1 MIITEFQ
8 NQLDHIRYSRD
19 VVHGY
24 SKSIG
29 KLFDLTENYINEAED
44 EARKGRKAV
53 WTLGG
58 WEIPLV
64 YASGTIPVAF
74 SEVGR
79 ISGQEAI
86 SIAEDYYQ
94 VPVETCSMVKS
105 SLGEWYL
112 RKNSPINRIFGSGS
126 SCEPYNLAWE
136 IMKKEGYDVYTI
148 DVVYRAPGVDGERY
162 EQLVKYFVE
171 EIYDFSDW
179 LTGGEKLDEDM
190 LAFEIRRKNQLM
202 AKIRRIMDLRL
213 KHPLYVKSLAVMYLL
228 GGLSHYFGKPE
239 VFAGLVDELIEE
251 LEELPEDKDEVNGVI
266 PLVWAGGRGQEF
278 GVYEAIDNAGGAL
291 LGFVSTPYEKDYRE
305 DIHPVESLARF
316 VLDGQMAGASIYRR
330 HVIEQQIKKL
340 NARGLVLYGYLGCSF
355 GSVARE
361 MFREYFHKKGIP
373 SINLEGT
380 YQTGAPTG
388 QLLTRVKAF
397 IEMLS

>member
-1 MIITEFQ
+1 MIQTEFQ
-8 NQLDHIRYSRD
+8 TQLDHIRYSRD
-19 VVHGY
+19 AVHGY

-29 KLFDLTENYINEAED
+29 KLFDLTEGYIDEAENQ
-44 EARKGRKAV
+44 ARNGRKAV

-58 WEIPLV
+58 WEIPLI
-64 YASGTIPVAF
+64 YASHTIPVAF

-94 VPVETCSMVKS
+94 VPVETCSMVKC

-112 RKNSPINRIFGSGS
+112 RRDSPINRIFGSS
-126 SCEPYNLAWE
+126 ASCEPFNLAWE

-148 DVVYRAPGVDGERY
+148 DVVYRAPGVGGDRY
-162 EQLVKYFVE
+162 EQLVRYFVD
-171 EIYDFSDW
+171 EIYDFSEW
-179 LTGGEKLDEDM
+179 LTDGGRLDEKA
-190 LAFEIRRKNQLM
+190 LSLEIARRNQLM
-202 AKIRRIMDLRL
+202 AKIRRIMDLRV
-213 KHPLYVKSLAVMYLL
+213 KHPLYIKSLAIMYLL
-228 GGLSHYFGKPE
+228 GGLSHYFGNPE
-239 VFAGLVDELIEE
+239 AFTELVDGLLEE
-251 LEELPEDKDEVNGVI
+251 LEGLPEDPYERDNVI

-305 DIHPVESLARF
+305 DIPPVESLARF

-330 HVIEQQIKKL
+330 HVIEHQIKSL
-340 NARGLVLYGYLGCSF
+340 NAKGLILYGYLGCSF

-380 YQTGAPTG
+380 YQTGSPTG
-388 QLLTRVKAF
+388 QLLTRIKAF